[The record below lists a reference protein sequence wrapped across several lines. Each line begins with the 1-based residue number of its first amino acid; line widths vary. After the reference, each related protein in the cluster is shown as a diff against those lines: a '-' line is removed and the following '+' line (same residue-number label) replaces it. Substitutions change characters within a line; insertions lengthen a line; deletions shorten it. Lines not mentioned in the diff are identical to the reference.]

1 MAALNVRGICNKD
14 MQKEV
19 RSFIKNEKLSI
30 CASLETHVKE
40 RKLQRICGFVY
51 DRWRWVSNMKDSDK
65 SCRIIERKEA
75 SLEDC
80 LGRCKG
86 FIKDKPWVLMGDW
99 NVSLNIKDH
108 SEGGS
113 YKTNDMID
121 FQECLGK
128 IKVKDLN
135 CSGIHFTWVQS
146 RQNPNSGILK
156 KIDRVLGNVEFM
168 NQFTN
173 SHATFLQHLSSDHK
187 PAILVIPEKKKEGEG
202 KNGIS
207 KSKNFLGKAREVRK
221 FDLTKLNSKTIS
233 NKDAEAMVKSVSDVE
248 VKAALFDIYDN
259 KSPRPYGY
267 SAKFYKKAWTI
278 IGRDVCNVVK
288 EFFKNGEDYW
298 RIQEKTQL
306 SRIKCMSSLRATQSQ
321 LKFLTDTLQD
331 FGNMPIFKRTFSQ
344 DLDLL
349 EQHLTKE
356 IISQTACKTT
366 LTKLRTTFENAF
378 SLEIKARMQNYTRYD
393 AQSFYDAMIFN
404 MDSLK
409 KYMLELI
416 LHQQ

>member
-65 SCRIIERKEA
+65 SCRIIYAANSRKEKK
-75 SLEDC
+75 LLWKE

-187 PAILVIPEKKKEGEG
+187 PAILVIPEKKKR
-202 KNGIS
+202 KNTTFRFF
-207 KSKNFLGKAREVRK
+207 NFIADKTKFLSTMQEKWDIKVKAREVRK

-288 EFFKNGEDYW
+288 EFFKNGKILGEVNATLITLVPKVGASQKVSDY
-298 RIQEKTQL
+298 RPIACCNVLYKIISKILTN
-306 SRIKCMSSLRATQSQ
+306 RIKHALHKLVNQS
-321 LKFLTDTLQD
+321 
-331 FGNMPIFKRTFSQ
+331 
-344 DLDLL
+344 
-349 EQHLTKE
+349 
-356 IISQTACKTT
+356 
-366 LTKLRTTFENAF
+366 
-378 SLEIKARMQNYTRYD
+378 
-393 AQSFYDAMIFN
+393 
-404 MDSLK
+404 
-409 KYMLELI
+409 
-416 LHQQ
+416 